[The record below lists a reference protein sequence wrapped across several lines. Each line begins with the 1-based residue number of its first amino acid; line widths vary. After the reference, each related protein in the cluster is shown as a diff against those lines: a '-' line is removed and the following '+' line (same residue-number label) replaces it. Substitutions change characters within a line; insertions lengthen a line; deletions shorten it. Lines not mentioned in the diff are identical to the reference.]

1 MKLRTVIV
9 LTLLIAGVTM
19 PLTNAKPS
27 SNIGPSTSA
36 TYYAET
42 ATSPDAPVEP
52 SNSEKATG
60 IASGQ
65 TYTSSFANWIRRLT
79 DKWIRFLYEVFS
91 IQHDD
96 TGGHKDVT
104 VTSILR
110 RGGTIQVSAAG
121 FQPYAN
127 TSGAPTSDYVYTFD
141 GWRAGFQGVTG
152 LTTPVIVAPLQVEAG
167 EYLSSLSLAFERH
180 ESTAV
185 TIGIS
190 LRVDGPLGASLYA
203 LGGATTADSVNGS
216 GQGFKTITVN
226 QLIPAGARV
235 SLQGTFYCATAGV
248 DLDHFIN
255 GVVLTFGNPP

>member
-1 MKLRTVIV
+1 MKLRTVII
-9 LTLLIAGVTM
+9 LMLLVMGVMM

-27 SNIGPSTSA
+27 SNIGPSTSG

-110 RGGTIQVSAAG
+110 RGGTIQLSAAA

-141 GWRAGFQGVTG
+141 GWRAGFQGVTAG
-152 LTTPVIVAPLQVEAG
+152 TTPVIVAPLQVEAG
-167 EYLSSLSLAFERH
+167 EYLTNAVLHFERH

-185 TIGIS
+185 SIILA
-190 LRVDGPLGASLYA
+190 LRIEGASGARIA
-203 LGGATTADSVNGS
+203 LGSATNSDSVNGD
-216 GQGFKTITVN
+216 GQGSKTIAVN
-226 QLIPAGARV
+226 QIVPAGHRV
-235 SLQGTFYCATAGV
+235 SLEVSFYCASTGV

-255 GVVLTFGNPP
+255 GVVLTFGTPP